1 MASDFNNGI
10 IEEFR
15 VNNGKVGGQFEGM
28 KLVLVNTIGSRSG
41 QVRTIPLAY
50 LPHDDRVYLAG
61 TGGRNEKDPAWAANL
76 LANPDVTYELGGD
89 PIEGHA
95 SLMKGDQR
103 AIAWSRIISIIP
115 EFDDARKEI
124 EREIPVFALDPR

>member
-1 MASDFNNGI
+1 MASDFNTTV

-15 VNNGKVGGQFEGM
+15 VNEGKVGGQFEGM
-28 KLVLVNTIGSRSG
+28 PLVLVNTIGSKGG

-50 LPHDDRVYLAG
+50 LPHDDRVYLVG
-61 TGGRNEKDPAWAANL
+61 TGARGEKDPAWVVNL
-76 LANPDVTYELGGD
+76 IANPDVTYELGGD

-95 SLMKGDQR
+95 SLLTGDQR

-115 EFDDARKEI
+115 GFEDAQREI
-124 EREIPVFALDPR
+124 EREIPVFALEPR